1 MLEDAM
7 QGDQLIAMATLVPGF
22 EYEYYSRPP
31 IAPVVCIGRVT
42 AHAET
47 DRGTYVLKLAGLQR
61 AEVLHEIEPV
71 RSFRRARV
79 EVIGSALPKP
89 DKAADKLRDRL
100 VERILETLP
109 WAQKLVAGYR
119 EGKISLASLADAIA
133 FHLPLATELKLRLLA
148 EADVMVRAELLLANL
163 PPVRTA
169 GGPVRRYPK
178 DFSAN

>member
-7 QGDQLIAMATLVPGF
+7 QGDQLIAMATLAPGF

-31 IAPVVCIGRVT
+31 IASVVCIGRVT

-47 DRGTYVLKLAGLQR
+47 DSGTYVLKLAGLQR
-61 AEVLHEIEPV
+61 AAVLHEIEPV

-79 EVIGSALPKP
+79 EVIGNAFPKS
-89 DKAADKLRDRL
+89 DKATEELGGR
-100 VERILETLP
+100 VSERVLETLP
-109 WAQKLVAGYR
+109 WARKLVEGYR
-119 EGKISLASLADAIA
+119 QDKISLASLADAIA
-133 FHLPLATELKLRLLA
+133 FHLPLATKLKLQLLA

-163 PPVRTA
+163 PPAKSSDRS
-169 GGPVRRYPK
+169 GRRYPT

>member
-7 QGDQLIAMATLVPGF
+7 QDDQLIAMATLVPGF

-31 IAPVVCIGRVT
+31 IASVVCIGRVT
-42 AHAET
+42 AQAQT

-79 EVIGSALPKP
+79 KVIDNAFPEP
-89 DKAADKLRDRL
+89 AKAADKLG
-100 VERILETLP
+100 ERVSERVLETLP
-109 WAQKLVAGYR
+109 WARKLVTGYR
-119 EGKISLASLADAIA
+119 QGKISLASLADAIA
-133 FHLPLATELKLRLLA
+133 FHLPLATKLKLQLLA
-148 EADVMVRAELLLANL
+148 EADVKVRAELLLANL
-163 PPVRTA
+163 PPVKTA
-169 GGPVRRYPK
+169 GRSGRRYPN